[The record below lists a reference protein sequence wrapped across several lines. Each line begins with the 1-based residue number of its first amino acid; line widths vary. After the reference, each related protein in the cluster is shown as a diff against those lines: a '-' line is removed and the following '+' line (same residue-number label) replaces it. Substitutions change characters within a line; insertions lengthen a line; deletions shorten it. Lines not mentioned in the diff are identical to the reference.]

1 MIVFC
6 KPDIILSSTMKM
18 MYSLVGTI
26 DSMITIIVKSIKK

>member
-18 MYSLVGTI
+18 MSSLVGTI
-26 DSMITIIVKSIKK
+26 DSMITIIVKLIKK